1 MGRRPAFVNRRP
13 VLAEPDCAAYPSAAM
28 DDLAKPA
35 LNRIDAAIARIERA
49 AAAARSNHDALSRR
63 HEQLRG
69 EIADAIAALDAVIDR
84 SESAESV

>member
-1 MGRRPAFVNRRP
+1 M
-13 VLAEPDCAAYPSAAM
+13 LADQDRAAYPSAAM

-49 AAAARSNHDALSRR
+49 AATARTDREALSRR

-84 SESAESV
+84 SESAESA